1 MKKIFLLIII
11 ILFGILSCNQQRRTE
26 TIAKIEI
33 NDNAELRKMYQED
46 QNDRKTDNI
55 NWSIVSKKDRDRES
69 RVYQLLDSNKVIT
82 ANDYYNA
89 AMLFQHGK
97 DSVAYGMAVELM
109 RSALKLDSTINK
121 WLLAAATDRELMSR
135 KEPQIYGTQY
145 RILEDQSMILYK
157 IDTTKVTDKE
167 RIKYG
172 VRTLKEQKEY
182 INNINRK
189 KLSKLL
195 TNGKS
200 VDEIVKFIKNE
211 DNQKS
216 EYDIS
221 ENGINVLGYHLM
233 AQENYKE
240 AIKIFELNTKL
251 FPDGFNT
258 YDSYGECL
266 LRLGDKKNAI
276 IAYEKSLK
284 LNPKNNGA
292 KKILSEIK

>member
-1 MKKIFLLIII
+1 MKIFLLI
-11 ILFGILSCNQQRRTE
+11 ILFGILSCNQQKKTE
-26 TIAKIEI
+26 TNTRVKIA
-33 NDNAELRKMYQED
+33 NNSELKKMYDED

-55 NWSIVSKKDRDRES
+55 NWSIVSKKDRNRES

-89 AMLFQHGK
+89 AMIFQHGN
-97 DSVAYGMAVELM
+97 DSVAYGMAVKLM
-109 RSALKLDSTINK
+109 KNALKLDSTINK
-121 WLLAAATDRELMSR
+121 WLLAAAIDRELMSR
-135 KEPQIYGTQY
+135 EEPQIYGTQY

-167 RIKYG
+167 RIEYG

-182 INNINRK
+182 VKNINKK

-195 TNGKS
+195 TIGKS
-200 VDEIVKFIKNE
+200 VDEIVEFIKSA

-221 ENGINVLGYHLM
+221 ENGINVLGYNLM
-233 AQENYKE
+233 AQEKYNE
-240 AIKIFELNTKL
+240 ALKIFELNIEL
-251 FPDGFNT
+251 FPNGFNT

-284 LNPKNNGA
+284 LNPKNDSA